1 VLADGADARAAV
13 DSAAGEFG
21 RSHRSRI
28 TRGPGDDAAVVRA
41 RPLCVVSVDTV
52 VEGTHFRLGE
62 GWMTPDEVGA
72 RALGA
77 ALSDLAA
84 MGAAPGE
91 AYLAL
96 GLSPQL
102 SEDEALVLV
111 RGAHDLARANGTIIA
126 GGDVVRSPVLSLS
139 VTVVGWAEHERELVG
154 REGAR
159 AGDLVGVTGTLGGAG
174 AALAAREARA
184 SAETSDLPTLARAP
198 LPTPRLAEGRALA
211 AAGVHAMIDL
221 SDGLATDA
229 GHIARASGACLR
241 LELERLPLGERVAET
256 CRLLARDPYELAAS
270 AGEDY
275 ELCFCAP
282 TALREAAEE
291 AVAAAGATRVTWIG
305 EVLDAAPHGA
315 GVSLVAGNRREV
327 RLDGFEHSWQ

>member
-1 VLADGADARAAV
+1 
-13 DSAAGEFG
+13 
-21 RSHRSRI
+21 
-28 TRGPGDDAAVVRA
+28 VVRA

-52 VEGTHFRLGE
+52 VEGTHFRLDDGSA
-62 GWMTPDEVGA
+62 TPGEVGA

-84 MGAAPGE
+84 MGAAAGE

-96 GLSPQL
+96 GLPPQL
-102 SEDEALVLV
+102 SEDDALALV
-111 RGAHDLARANGTIIA
+111 RGAQALARAGGAIIA
-126 GGDVVRSPVLSLS
+126 GGDVVRSPILSLS
-139 VTVVGWAEHERELVG
+139 VTVVGWAEHERELAG
-154 REGAR
+154 RDGAR
-159 AGDLVGVTGTLGGAG
+159 AGDLVGVTGALGAAG

-184 SAETSDLPTLARAP
+184 ASPARVGDAAAADAAIQPPALERAP

-211 AAGVHAMIDL
+211 ALGVHAMIDL

-229 GHIARASGACLR
+229 GHIARASDVCLR

-256 CRLLARDPYELAAS
+256 CRALERDPYELAAS

-282 TALREAAEE
+282 SELREAAEA
-291 AVAAAGATRVTWIG
+291 AVAEAGATRVTWIG
-305 EVLDAAPHGA
+305 EVLDAAPRGA
-315 GVSLVAGNRREV
+315 GVSLFAGDRREV
-327 RLDGFEHSWQ
+327 RLDGFEHRWQ

>member
-1 VLADGADARAAV
+1 MPD
-13 DSAAGEFG
+13 
-21 RSHRSRI
+21 RSRI
-28 TRGPGDDAAVVRA
+28 VRGPGDDAAVVRA

-52 VEGTHFRLGE
+52 VERTHFRLGD
-62 GWMTPDEVGA
+62 GWMTPREVGA

-102 SEDEALVLV
+102 SEHDALALL
-111 RGAHDLARANGTIIA
+111 RGAHELARANGTIVA

-139 VTVVGWAEHERELVG
+139 ATVVGWAEHERELIG
-154 REGAR
+154 RDGAR
-159 AGDLVGVTGTLGGAG
+159 AGDLVGVTGTLGSAG
-174 AALAAREARA
+174 AALAAREADEQREA
-184 SAETSDLPTLARAP
+184 GEAGATGTHEARAAP
-198 LPTPRLAEGRALA
+198 SDAPWPPPQPRLVEGRALA
-211 AAGVHAMIDL
+211 SAGVRAMIDL

-229 GHIARASGACLR
+229 GHLARASGVRLR
-241 LELERLPLGERVAET
+241 IELDRLPLGERVAEL
-256 CRLLARDPYELAAS
+256 CRALQRDPYELAAS

-282 TALREAAEE
+282 AELREAVEA
-291 AVAAAGATRVTWIG
+291 AVAQASATPVSWIG
-305 EVLDAAPHGA
+305 EVLDAPPGGA
-315 GVSLVAGNRREV
+315 GVSMFAGDRREV